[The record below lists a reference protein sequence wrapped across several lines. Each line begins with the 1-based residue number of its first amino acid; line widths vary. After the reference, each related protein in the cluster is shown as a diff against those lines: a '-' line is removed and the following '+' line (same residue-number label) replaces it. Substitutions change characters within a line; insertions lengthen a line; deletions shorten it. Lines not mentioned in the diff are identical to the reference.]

1 MKINTITDAF
11 VFLRMDGSQ
20 SLALLDCM
28 NAYALS
34 KEELEKHFDSHL
46 WLDAKEGDFESY
58 AAQQYYISLA
68 RVEEFL
74 VKWNLIYDDK

>member
-11 VFLRMDGSQ
+11 EFLRMDGSA
-20 SLALLDCM
+20 SECLVDCM
-28 NAYALS
+28 NAYALG
-34 KEELEKHFDSHL
+34 KGELEKHFDSHL

-68 RVEEFL
+68 RIEEFL
-74 VKWNLIYDDK
+74 VKWDLIYND